1 MTTFQIGDRVV
12 CPVLPYMGEMTIL
25 YVYET
30 QKKIEFVAKG
40 SGAAVQ
46 GTAAIFALATPELK
60 QLNLF

>member
-1 MTTFQIGDRVV
+1 
-12 CPVLPYMGEMTIL
+12 MGEMTIL